1 MNEKKV
7 LKGKWFERKL
17 SGVFTIEASV
27 IVPLIL
33 FVFSVLMFILFYYH
47 DKNILLGTAHETAA
61 MGSSRQAVG
70 GEELEKYFASRIRGK
85 LLLFTWVQSE
95 VQVEEEEVFVICKA
109 RKNRMSLKVE
119 CTGIKTEPEDYIRG
133 VRKLKKIGEGIGEK
147 GEDILQE

>member
-1 MNEKKV
+1 MNER
-7 LKGKWFERKL
+7 KWFKKKCFQRKL
-17 SGVFTIEASV
+17 SGTFTIEAAV

-61 MGSSRQAVG
+61 IGSSRQG
-70 GEELEKYFASRIRGK
+70 MEKEELEQYFASRIRGK

-95 VQVEEEEVFVICKA
+95 VQLEEEKVFVVCKA

-119 CTGIKTEPEDYIRG
+119 CKGVKTEPEDYIRG